1 MTERRTAPAVDRKNS
16 RHESDVLLR
25 QLDGHLARLQ
35 AGQPQQHS
43 GHELALAER
52 IAAHLRQL
60 IRETVRA
67 SAVDRARVRAAVHYF
82 VVRHRDTR
90 HPHSHNRPAHV
101 DVWVVND
108 IIRDLGRHDLLIPE
122 PAAI

>member
-1 MTERRTAPAVDRKNS
+1 MTERQTAPAVDRKNS

-35 AGQPQQHS
+35 AGQPEHS

-52 IAAHLRQL
+52 IAHHLRQL

-82 VVRHRDTR
+82 VVRNRDHR
-90 HPHSHNRPAHV
+90 HPHSHARPAHV
-101 DVWVVND
+101 DIWVVND

-122 PAAI
+122 PSIA